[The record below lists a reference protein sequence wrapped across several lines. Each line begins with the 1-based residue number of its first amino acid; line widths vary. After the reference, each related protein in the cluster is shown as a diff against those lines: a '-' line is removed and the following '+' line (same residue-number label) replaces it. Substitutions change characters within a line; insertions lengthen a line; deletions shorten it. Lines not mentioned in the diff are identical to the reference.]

1 MIDENMKEYRTL
13 NPKCRFCIYFRTSQ
27 YKTIKPDYGVT
38 YWIGEKYE
46 CKLKKESI
54 SYYKSAKHCKYY
66 SVNEE

>member
-27 YKTIKPDYGVT
+27 YR
-38 YWIGEKYE
+38 YE
-46 CKLKKESI
+46 CTLKKESI
-54 SYYKSAKHCKYY
+54 CYYKSAKHCKYY